1 LGQGEGRWRRGGRE
15 GPAGRRARVRVG
27 GQTRGHGVL
36 EREPDG
42 ESKMQ
47 WMKISGPNCG
57 KSKEPSPATS
67 EPSAPWDPAF
77 SFGGRRA
84 GSARDARGSNSRL
97 RTGSALARS
106 SPQVVRVSFAK
117 GSGTPHL
124 RWYVSLREGVSEPE
138 KRGRASKQGQPL
150 RTLILYLRWKKML
163 GGECSVIRGNRNT
176 E

>member
-27 GQTRGHGVL
+27 GQTRGHDVL

-57 KSKEPSPATS
+57 KSKEPSPAAS

-84 GSARDARGSNSRL
+84 GSARDARGSNARL
-97 RTGSALARS
+97 RAGSALARA
-106 SPQVVRVSFAK
+106 PH
-117 GSGTPHL
+117 PHL
-124 RWYVSLREGVSEPE
+124 RWYVSPQRARKTRACEQTRATFKNFDFIFTVEENAGCGMLRHP
-138 KRGRASKQGQPL
+138 RKQKYGIVQ
-150 RTLILYLRWKKML
+150 
-163 GGECSVIRGNRNT
+163 
-176 E
+176 